1 MNATKRILLT
11 ALLALSLAPGLVM
24 AQQQEWNFRVFLD
37 DREIGRHDFTL
48 QEQGEAQQIN
58 SVADFEYK
66 LLFVKL
72 YEYQHSNT
80 ETWKNDC
87 LESIDAKT
95 NANGDRYRVEGE
107 QVAQGFL
114 LRAGSGREL
123 LPACVMTF
131 AYWNPDFLDSTQLL
145 NSQNGELVEVS
156 FSEPEQ
162 EELMVRGDLR
172 TAFKY
177 QLQAGDMNI
186 RLWYSETNEWLALE
200 SDARGGRVLR
210 YELM

>member
-48 QEQGEAQQIN
+48 QKQGEAQQIN

-80 ETWKNDC
+80 ET
-87 LESIDAKT
+87 
-95 NANGDRYRVEGE
+95 
-107 QVAQGFL
+107 
-114 LRAGSGREL
+114 
-123 LPACVMTF
+123 
-131 AYWNPDFLDSTQLL
+131 
-145 NSQNGELVEVS
+145 
-156 FSEPEQ
+156 
-162 EELMVRGDLR
+162 
-172 TAFKY
+172 
-177 QLQAGDMNI
+177 
-186 RLWYSETNEWLALE
+186 
-200 SDARGGRVLR
+200 
-210 YELM
+210 